1 MSAGWGCYAGG
12 CKLGARLTDT
22 AYLETLPDWQNAA
35 FFGAP
40 RPAPPPGRPGGGHP
54 GGMEGSEAVAT
65 CAGALAWGGKGGL
78 DSSQE
83 VPSGLGLGVSEPV
96 ELGRSQVASRSAPPP
111 PPSQGR
117 PRGPAGCPGQRGGG
131 R

>member
-40 RPAPPPGRPGGGHP
+40 RPAPRSSSEGGGHP
-54 GGMEGSEAVAT
+54 DGMEGSEAVAT
-65 CAGALAWGGKGGL
+65 APGLRFGAGGGR

-83 VPSGLGLGVSEPV
+83 VPSLPAA
-96 ELGRSQVASRSAPPP
+96 ASRSPWSSAGPRSRAALRPLPPNQARKARP
-111 PPSQGR
+111 AARGAAAGR
-117 PRGPAGCPGQRGGG
+117 
-131 R
+131 